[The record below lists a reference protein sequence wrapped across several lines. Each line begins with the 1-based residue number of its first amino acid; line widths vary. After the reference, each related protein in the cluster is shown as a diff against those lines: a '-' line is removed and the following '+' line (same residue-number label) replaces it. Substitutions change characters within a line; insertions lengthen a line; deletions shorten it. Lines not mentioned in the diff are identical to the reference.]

1 MSKLINYIDTI
12 HSSHIENAQSI
23 YQRKNVLKRSFSYDY
38 NNNRVELSSFIYEF
52 FIFNSLYQIDWKQSY
67 LHQKIKYLDRKNLT
81 ELAQQRVFL
90 SYIKQSWCD
99 QQLTRVFQIFKYLR
113 QIEGEWTKIMPD
125 DRITIEKGEK
135 FFNRIKDWIA

>member
-52 FIFNSLYQIDWKQSY
+52 FIFNSLYQIDWEQSY
-67 LHQKIKYLDRKNLT
+67 LHQKIKYLDRK
-81 ELAQQRVFL
+81 
-90 SYIKQSWCD
+90 I
-99 QQLTRVFQIFKYLR
+99 
-113 QIEGEWTKIMPD
+113 
-125 DRITIEKGEK
+125 
-135 FFNRIKDWIA
+135 